1 MEKKDVLKKEGCCV
15 HCLKQGHW
23 SHSCKS
29 NKKRVM
35 CGNQHLELM
44 CPELMLSQNV
54 CKSQA
59 GKKEQKVDNVSNQ
72 NCLQEVVLQTLMVK
86 KMGMSRKYGL

>member
-15 HCLKQGHW
+15 QYLKQGHW
-23 SHSCKS
+23 SHSRKS
-29 NKKRVM
+29 NKKCAM
-35 CGNQHLELM
+35 CGKKHLELV
-44 CPELMLSQNV
+44 CPELLLSQNV

-59 GKKEQKVDNVSNQ
+59 GKKEQKVDNMSNQ

-86 KMGMSRKYGL
+86 IMGMSRK